1 MDNIDRGEF
10 QSKIKSWFENSGKMK
25 ELQTKLRK
33 DLFQVMQENL
43 TEQNQDF
50 YLKLRQPEK
59 TSEKTAVLN
68 WLIAE
73 HLVQNEYWLTHSIL
87 TNEAVL
93 QHSLPPLVLS
103 QQAGSKLKHY
113 EYSRVSDEMIVNL
126 VTALGFRNNVPL
138 CKDIISSY
146 GKSRES
152 LLSTFMSALVR
163 ATKESTSDVAGA
175 SGASSTSNPSKQRLP
190 ATPRKQQDSYFH
202 LEKSTALSNSVASNL
217 QSINV
222 KYDRLL
228 EEVIESRDDV
238 GTGKGK
244 NRRNNFRKPDA
255 PSFPIENGLP
265 MSNGFAEVN
274 NTPSEDSDR
283 SKVAVKNKHHKN
295 RHNKEDESTP
305 CSVSEKELYYKIEEF
320 LALQSDDRMTINEL
334 KESLKSAELE
344 IKALQTK
351 LVKHESTKSEDSN
364 ENVVKELSKIALIQM
379 EKIQNQEQE
388 MAKLK
393 EIIESRFQESIL
405 EATLDKTSQKSDL
418 EEHFEEDKIFVGR
431 ENEGACHVGTNTS
444 NNQSPT
450 TDFLLAMKEKLKDV
464 EKEEK
469 SILGAFD
476 DYRSHH

>member
-33 DLFQVMQENL
+33 DLFEVMQENL
-43 TEQNQDF
+43 TEKNQDF

-59 TSEKTAVLN
+59 TCEKTAVLN

-93 QHSLPPLVLS
+93 EHSLPPLVLS

-113 EYSRVSDEMIVNL
+113 EYTKVSDEMIVNL
-126 VTALGFRNNVPL
+126 VTSLGFRNNVPL

-152 LLSTFMSALVR
+152 LLSTFMSSLVR
-163 ATKESTSDVAGA
+163 ATKQSTFDGTLALASTSTI
-175 SGASSTSNPSKQRLP
+175 SSKQKYTP
-190 ATPRKQQDSYFH
+190 TPRKQQDFFQ

-217 QSINV
+217 QSIDV

-228 EEVIESRDDV
+228 EEVLENRDDA
-238 GTGKGK
+238 GIDRGK
-244 NRRNNFRKPDA
+244 NRRNHARKPDI
-255 PSFPIENGLP
+255 PNFPTENGFTTSP
-265 MSNGFAEVN
+265 MSNGFTEVN
-274 NTPSEDSDR
+274 PTSVESDR
-283 SKVAVKNKHHKN
+283 NKGTTKNKQHKN
-295 RHNKEDESTP
+295 RHSKDDECLP
-305 CSVSEKELYYKIEEF
+305 CSVSERELYYKIEEF
-320 LALQSDDRMTINEL
+320 LALQADDRLTINEL
-334 KESLKSAELE
+334 KQSLKCAELE
-344 IKALQTK
+344 INSLKTK
-351 LVKHESTKSEDSN
+351 LVQQEGTKAEDSN
-364 ENVVKELSKIALIQM
+364 ENVVKELSKIALVQM
-379 EKIQNQEQE
+379 EKIQNQELE
-388 MAKLK
+388 MEKLK
-393 EIIESRFQESIL
+393 KVMDSRFEEIVIR
-405 EATLDKTSQKSDL
+405 ETTHDNRDYRSDS
-418 EEHFEEDKIFVGR
+418 EEECEKED
-431 ENEGACHVGTNTS
+431 EGACHVGTNTS

-476 DYRSHH
+476 DYRSHQ